1 MNAGWW
7 LDVSG
12 RSKGRPG
19 HDVLHGISGWLGGRT
34 PLGPILLS
42 LGYVDNGSWQ
52 LQFSIGRPVAEG
64 SLLDAIQ

>member
-1 MNAGWW
+1 
-7 LDVSG
+7 LS
-12 RSKGRPG
+12 
-19 HDVLHGISGWLGGRT
+19 GRT

-52 LQFSIGRPVAEG
+52 LQFTVGRPVAEG